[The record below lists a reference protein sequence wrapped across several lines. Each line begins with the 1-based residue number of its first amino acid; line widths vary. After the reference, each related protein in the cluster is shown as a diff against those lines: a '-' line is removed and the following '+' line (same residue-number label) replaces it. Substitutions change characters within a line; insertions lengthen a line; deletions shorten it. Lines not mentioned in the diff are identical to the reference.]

1 MLVRVTG
8 GMGGIAEY
16 LVNGQK
22 QDRDMARDEMD
33 ERVVL
38 AGDLDVTDT
47 IIKGMDKEGEKYLH
61 ITMAFKEDSIDR
73 EVLKNITQD
82 FKEFAMSAYAAD
94 EFNMYAE
101 AHIPKTKS
109 YINQQ
114 TGELVERKPHI
125 HIVIPEQNLLSGQ
138 NLNPL
143 GRVDQQTKFLEAF
156 QESINEKYGLASPK
170 DNRRTEFT
178 DESEIVSRY
187 KGDMFAA
194 AGKDLKEII
203 LSDML
208 DRKVNDYDQFKE
220 ILNHY
225 GAAKARNAGKETEYQ
240 NVKLVGQDKGVN
252 LKDYVF
258 SREFIEKSQI
268 EKQQFLAEQGRNQ
281 YAEAKDSKRAANP
294 AYAERLK
301 EWHEVRAAEIKYINS
316 GNRTLYAEYKSAE
329 VEDKKII
336 LAARADTFYAKHR
349 KEHDHDHDRTDQRA
363 SAEFRARES
372 DPTVHHPERL
382 VAAVADNLRAASEHL
397 QAARRTDGELEQ
409 AARNLAD
416 RRLEGAF
423 AALGRRPDRDSG
435 DPEKVAPTPTP
446 TPATAQPRDVR
457 PADSVAGQLVA
468 DLRERKTDAQAGQ
481 LAEFAQIKRELD
493 ARRLLDHL
501 SQTHGVIPEKYEV
514 TKAKDG
520 SDRIKTG
527 SRHLNVSD
535 FLTQEMRLSFA
546 EAAPILRTVH
556 AAQHGREVTQAK
568 AEPSRDLWKSFRDT
582 LPQQAKVRT
591 QEWSAQRLSERERRA
606 AIRDTYRAARQRLK
620 ADRHGTPSTR
630 KGATSVARM
639 ERVTQDMN
647 LRDAVSQER
656 QQLQDKHRQP
666 PQIRYRAYL
675 TAQANAGNETA
686 LAELRRQR
694 DTHPPPGGPNGIEG
708 KEAERHGKSRSAPFA
723 PLAYSV
729 DEAGTVTYYADP
741 QKRRAV
747 LIDSGPRVTVTA
759 PVEDRQVVEAALR
772 LAVDKFGP
780 RVRIEGTAAFKKQM
794 LDVAVKT
801 GDLRIEFT
809 DQAMNQE
816 LTERRA
822 ERADLQALGRA
833 AVAADREA
841 ERVRSAP
848 PPPPAP
854 KPERELERERS
865 RGMERW

>member
-16 LVNGQK
+16 LVSGQK
-22 QDRDMARDEMD
+22 QDRDMARDAMD

-38 AGDLDVTDT
+38 AGDLDVTD
-47 IIKGMDKEGEKYLH
+47 ILIKGMDKAGEKYLH
-61 ITMAFKEDSIDR
+61 ITMSFKEDSIDL
-73 EVLKNITQD
+73 EVLRSITRD
-82 FKEFAMSAYAAD
+82 FREFAMAAYAGD
-94 EFNMYAE
+94 EFNLYAE
-101 AHIPKTKS
+101 AHLPKTKS
-109 YINQQ
+109 YSHQQ
-114 TGELVERKPHI
+114 TGERVERKPHL
-125 HIVIPEQNLLSGQ
+125 HMVIPEHNLLSGQ
-138 NLNPL
+138 NLNPF
-143 GRVDQQTKFLEAF
+143 GRVDQQVKFLEAF

-170 DNRRTEFT
+170 DHRRTEFT
-178 DESEIVSRY
+178 DESEMVNRY

-194 AGKDLKEII
+194 AGKDLKERI
-203 LSDML
+203 LSDLL
-208 DRKVNDYDQFKE
+208 DRQVHGYDQFTAV
-220 ILNHY
+220 LNEH
-225 GAAKARNAGKETEYQ
+225 GAVKARNVGKETEYQ
-240 NVKLVGQDKGVN
+240 NVKPVGQAKGVN

-268 EKQQFLAEQGRNQ
+268 EKQQFFAEQGRHH
-281 YAEAKDSKRAANP
+281 YAEAQDSKRAANP
-294 AYAERLK
+294 EYAERLK
-301 EWHEVRAAEIKYINS
+301 EWHDVRAAEIKYINS

-329 VEDKKII
+329 VEDKKTI
-336 LAARADTFYAKHR
+336 LADRADTFYAKHR
-349 KEHDHDHDRTDQRA
+349 KEHDHDHDHDRTDQRA
-363 SAEFRARES
+363 SAREAH
-372 DPTVHHPERL
+372 PTVHHPERL

-397 QAARRTDGELEQ
+397 QAARRTDGELQQ

-446 TPATAQPRDVR
+446 TPTPATAQPRDVR
-457 PADSVAGQLVA
+457 PADSVAGQLAA

-514 TKAKDG
+514 TQAKDG

-527 SRHLNVSD
+527 LRHLNVSD
-535 FLTQEMRLSFA
+535 FMTQEMRLSFA
-546 EAAPILRTVH
+546 EAAPVLRTVY
-556 AAQHGREVTQAK
+556 AAQQGRAVTQAK
-568 AEPSRDLWKSFRDT
+568 AEPSHDLWKSFRET
-582 LPQQAKVRT
+582 LPQQAKART

-639 ERVTQDMN
+639 ERVTEDMR
-647 LRDAVSQER
+647 LRETVGQER
-656 QQLQDKHRQP
+656 KHLKDKHSQP

-675 TAQANAGNETA
+675 TAQASAGNETA

-708 KEAERHGKSRSAPFA
+708 KEAEHDKKTRSAPLA

-729 DEAGTVTYYADP
+729 DKTGTVTYYDSP
-741 QKRRAV
+741 QKTRAV
-747 LIDSGPRVTVTA
+747 LIDTGPRVTVTA

-780 RVRIEGTAAFKKQM
+780 RVRIEGTDAFKKQV
-794 LDVAVKT
+794 LDVAVKN
-801 GDLRIEFT
+801 GDLRIEFA
-809 DQAMNQE
+809 DKAMNQA
-816 LTERRA
+816 LIERRA
-822 ERADLQALGRA
+822 ERADMQTLGRA

-841 ERVRSAP
+841 ERVRNAP

-854 KPERELERERS
+854 EIENTRKPRE
-865 RGMERW
+865 RGMER